1 MGTDRS
7 DHNGEKYLLEKLG
20 MTNEDFLNAKQKIVG
35 NERIRQGIGTL
46 SEKTVHAVLKNAYAP
61 DEDMHEIPIENYVA
75 DIYTGTE
82 IIEIQTRQFNRMR
95 NKLSVF
101 LPLYPVTVVYPIPY
115 KKWLIWIDEETGEL
129 STKRKSPVTGS
140 VYSAFIELYKI
151 KHFLTDKNL
160 RLQFVLMN
168 MEEYRLLNGWSK
180 DKKKGSERYD
190 RIPTELVETVTIERV
205 EDYMRFVPYEL
216 EEKFT
221 VKDFAKAA
229 KIQVRLAQTVVHILN
244 YVGVIEQ
251 IGKVGRS
258 YLYTVKE
265 L

>member
-1 MGTDRS
+1 
-7 DHNGEKYLLEKLG
+7 

-35 NERIRQGIGTL
+35 NDRIRQGIGTL

-82 IIEIQTRQFNRMR
+82 IIEIQTRQFNKMR
-95 NKLSVF
+95 NKLNAF
-101 LPLYPVTVVYPIPY
+101 LPLYPVTIVYPIPH
-115 KKWLIWIDEETGEL
+115 KKWLIWIDDQTGEL
-129 STKRKSPVTGS
+129 SDKRKSPVTGNA
-140 VYSAFIELYKI
+140 YQAFIELYKI
-151 KHFLTDKNL
+151 KSFLTNENL
-160 RLQFVLMN
+160 RLRFVLMD

-180 DKKKGSERYD
+180 DKKKGSERFD
-190 RIPTELVETVTIERV
+190 RIPMELIEEVTIERV

-221 VKDFAKAA
+221 AKDFAKAA
-229 KIQVRLAQTVVHILN
+229 KIPVRLAQTVIHILH
-244 YVGVIEQ
+244 YVGVIER
-251 IGKVGRS
+251 IGKLGKS
-258 YLYTVKE
+258 YLYTVKD